1 MKRPHDIILKPV
13 ISEKSYG
20 EIDKSK
26 YTFIV
31 MPNARKTEIRH
42 AVEEIFNVKVTAV
55 NTLKVR
61 SKPKRQGWSRGRTAQ
76 RKKAIVTLAPGN
88 TIEFFE
94 GTLGKA

>member
-1 MKRPHDIILKPV
+1 MKHPHDIILKPV

-20 EIDKSK
+20 EIDNSK
-26 YTFIV
+26 YSFIV
-31 MPNARKTEIRH
+31 APDARKTEIRQ
-42 AVEEIFNVKVTAV
+42 AVEEIFKVKVTAV

-94 GTLGKA
+94 GSLGKA